1 MMADATVIDVNNAQ
15 VAAMFTFVASNLRY
29 SLLYYFVDL
38 IPLFFSCSAAQI
50 KETVKNNHFNLTQNR
65 NNLSLTL

>member
-29 SLLYYFVDL
+29 SLLYYFGRFDSIIFL
-38 IPLFFSCSAAQI
+38 LFCCTNQGDGEKQSF
-50 KETVKNNHFNLTQNR
+50 
-65 NNLSLTL
+65 